1 MILIELRNYLK
12 DRVTA
17 SMVELSMHFKKHAN
31 DLEPLLQ
38 YWIDRGRVESVD
50 AQCGG
55 GSCQGCP
62 MRCAKA
68 YRYVSSKN
76 TLG

>member
-12 DRVTA
+12 QRVSV
-17 SMVELSMHFKKHAN
+17 SMTELSMHFKKQAC

-38 YWIDRGRVESVD
+38 YWIERGRIESVELN
-50 AQCGG
+50 CGG
-55 GSCQGCP
+55 GSCKGCP

-68 YRYVSSKN
+68 YRYVSS
-76 TLG
+76 